1 MCLNPRVVAECRGS
15 AVSVLMARR
24 GRSVVAS
31 VCRVPPQREEKGGVH
46 NVHTLGFGFVY
57 TGVGLGRILEG
68 VLWHDRRAFV
78 CCCGRIGGWTPA
90 YPDAA
95 GDEYDMRI

>member
-1 MCLNPRVVAECRGS
+1 MRSCPLGRRVYCS
-15 AVSVLMARR
+15 LRR
-24 GRSVVAS
+24 GGQIIIKTNPS
-31 VCRVPPQREEKGGVH
+31 KGVSH
-46 NVHTLGFGFVY
+46 TQSHTATQANSIITVHTLGFGFGY